1 MKPKFSLKKHQ
12 FKMQENSNF
21 FSILLFILS
30 ISVNA
35 QVANSVKINPEISK
49 KIIENKNIDFNAF
62 TVTFNEVDFPIYET
76 GEVPSKKYIEE
87 LEELKKYKTDFD
99 KYQNEYNDSQKKH
112 EEIKSIVAKI
122 DEYLNS
128 KENYD
133 IKVISLMDA
142 QNIADKYKLQ
152 CIIEK
157 NNTLKSSIAGNFG
170 INVSNAPSNKII
182 LIYKSDK
189 RTGKSDLE
197 TYKNYI
203 NSISFKAP
211 EESQGYREYNWQ
223 LTRLNSMSKTE
234 SGMVLS
240 GKTQKKQIYLIK
252 DTLSIDYTKIDGMF
266 SIVENKF
273 RAVLTDIPNKF
284 MKNQIVNE
292 NDCDYNTRLFTKSYN
307 LIKKNDSDEYF
318 YIMADEYISELEKEQ
333 KNNEIFEMIHKLGYK
348 EYKDEYGDYF
358 IKSKTCE
365 IKLDTWTLSELR
377 LNPEYITTLD
387 NDQLKL
393 ATLVKQT
400 IPHSKILD
408 KYCGLYNI
416 QRSRMSAVDIKNW
429 RIATANALKLNN
441 EIYKIS
447 EKYFGNY
454 SFTLLDK
461 SKTLEDFTDNV
472 RASKGVLGM

>member
-1 MKPKFSLKKHQ
+1 MKKKSKFLSL
-12 FKMQENSNF
+12 
-21 FSILLFILS
+21 LLLILS
-30 ISVNA
+30 ITVNA
-35 QVANSVKINPEISK
+35 QMANSIKINPEISK
-49 KIIENKNIDFNAF
+49 KIIENKNIDFTAF
-62 TVTFNEVDFPIYET
+62 SVSLKEVDFPIYEI
-76 GEVPSKKYIEE
+76 GKVPSKKYIEE
-87 LEELKKYKTDFD
+87 LEELKKHKTDFD
-99 KYQNEYNDSQKKH
+99 KYQNEYNDSQKKY

-133 IKVISLMDA
+133 IKVNSLMDA

-157 NNTLKSSIAGNFG
+157 DNTLKSSIAGNFG
-170 INVSNAPSNKII
+170 ININNAPSNKII

-203 NSISFKAP
+203 NNISFKAP

-240 GKTQKKQIYLIK
+240 GKTQKKQIYILK
-252 DTLSIDYTKIDGMF
+252 DTLSLDYGKIEGVF

-273 RAVLTDIPNKF
+273 SAVLTDIPNKF
-284 MKNQIVNE
+284 IKNQIVNE
-292 NDCDYNTRLFTKSYN
+292 NDFDYNTRLFTKSYN

-318 YIMADEYISELEKEQ
+318 FIMDDVYLSELEKEQ
-333 KNNEIFEMIHKLGYK
+333 KNNEIFEIIHKLGYK

-358 IKSKTCE
+358 MKSKTCE
-365 IKLDTWTLSELR
+365 IKLDTWTFSELR
-377 LNPEYITTLD
+377 LNPAYITTLD

-416 QRSRMSAVDIKNW
+416 QRSRMSTIDIKNW
-429 RIATANALKLNN
+429 RIATANALKLDK

-461 SKTLEDFTDNV
+461 SKTLQDFTDNV
-472 RASKGVLGM
+472 LASKGVLGM

>member
-1 MKPKFSLKKHQ
+1 MKPKISLKKHKL
-12 FKMQENSNF
+12 KMQQNSKLL
-21 FSILLFILS
+21 SILLFILS

-35 QVANSVKINPEISK
+35 QVQNSVKINPEISK
-49 KIIENKNIDFNAF
+49 KIIENKNIDFTAF
-62 TVTFNEVDFPIYET
+62 TVSFKEVDFPIYET
-76 GEVPSKKYIEE
+76 GEVPSEKYKAE
-87 LEELKKYKTDFD
+87 LEKLSEFKTYFD
-99 KYQNEYNDSQKKH
+99 AYQIENILAQKNYD
-112 EEIKSIVAKI
+112 EIKSISTKI

-128 KENYD
+128 KEKYE
-133 IKVISLMDA
+133 IKVNSLIEA
-142 QNIADKYKLQ
+142 QKIVS
-152 CIIEK
+152 K
-157 NNTLKSSIAGNFG
+157 NNLATEFKSGN
-170 INVSNAPSNKII
+170 INIPNKII
-182 LIYKSDK
+182 ILYKEDK
-189 RTGKSDLE
+189 RTSKSDLE
-197 TYKNYI
+197 SYKDYVNK
-203 NSISFKAP
+203 ISFKGP

-223 LTRLNSMSKTE
+223 LKRINSMSKTE
-234 SGMVLS
+234 TGMVLS

-252 DTLSIDYTKIDGMF
+252 DTLSIDYAKIDGMF
-266 SIVENKF
+266 SVVENKF
-273 RAVLTDIPNKF
+273 RAVLTDIPNKY

-358 IKSKTCE
+358 MKSKTCE

-377 LNPEYITTLD
+377 LNSEYITTLD